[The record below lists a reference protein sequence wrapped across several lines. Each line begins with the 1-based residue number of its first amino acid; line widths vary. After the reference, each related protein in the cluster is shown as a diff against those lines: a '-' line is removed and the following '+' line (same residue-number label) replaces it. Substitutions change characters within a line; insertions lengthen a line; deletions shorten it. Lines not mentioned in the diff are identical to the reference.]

1 MVNQAYNDTLRST
14 KVSVGGMFSFARMK
28 PLHAVVGIVTVFLL
42 WSAVSMGWYVCG
54 VNSLC
59 SINAEATDAVAG
71 EGSEV
76 LGLADTQAPLVAG
89 YDRAGAAGE
98 IFVMLMIAFT
108 LGALLGRVLGI
119 AGSAQMP
126 SMLET
131 KIAPLHE
138 RISAPVHISELTKHA
153 PRPPMQANPRLPV
166 STLTPAPII
175 HLPSAA
181 SRPPII
187 QIKPPAK
194 PALETPA
201 QKNMERPKIRFNTSW
216 SNPVRDKP
224 PTS

>member
-1 MVNQAYNDTLRST
+1 MVNQAHNDTLRST
-14 KVSVGGMFSFARMK
+14 KVGVGGMFSLARMK
-28 PLHAVVGIVTVFLL
+28 PLHAVVGIVAVFLL
-42 WSAVSMGWYVCG
+42 WSAVSIGWYVCG

-59 SINAEATDAVAG
+59 AINAEAT
-71 EGSEV
+71 E
-76 LGLADTQAPLVAG
+76 LTDTQAPLVAG

-153 PRPPMQANPRLPV
+153 PRPPMQASPRMSV

-175 HLPSAA
+175 QLPSAA

-187 QIKPPAK
+187 QIKPPTK
-194 PALETPA
+194 PTLETPA